1 MRTASLMTILM
12 MIPILFASTTLA
24 SPPTNG
30 STTVISDSQTWNGG
44 NFNGDVVIA
53 DGGVLTWTGESQIA
67 TDSTITVEEG
77 GILNLDSAI
86 LEGQASVSTLLIF
99 DNTNIVIDQNI
110 SDSTATMTIHFSI
123 NVPQQAYLNL
133 TIDGMTTNEITGTSF
148 ETTVDLN
155 NEFSIL
161 VDHYYPL
168 PFGITHIELF
178 HSNAELITTSAED
191 FSQTGGSVS
200 WNQPSFHILNHGT
213 VVSEGSTLMGANIS
227 CEHLCHFNES
237 TLIGSGPIHVADE
250 THIGV
255 NNSTIVG
262 SRTDEDIIVHDQAT
276 IDYEESTGTGGYT
289 DAWIRLLSKREIH
302 VNAKVATVVATGIGY
317 NANTITTAINGDT
330 NQSTWFVDLGTS
342 ENRRI
347 VEWVD
352 GTGTYNQESGTIK
365 ITVESNWGN
374 FVTDTVV
381 PKTSTSNINV
391 TYPSLSIDKIVLD
404 GVTADTGK
412 TQYLMVTISNT
423 GTVPADPNV
432 RCYTNGEEADTSA
445 NTGNW
450 QVSPGETKDVPL
462 SWRHYSDEAVV
473 LTCKFLYPDVLEP
486 VSDLISEEA
495 EPVSNEVSWTTAEEV
510 DELPVLL
517 YGLIIAI
524 VVALSVFVAL
534 GSRRLQN
541 KEYIETGVE
550 FEEKSIEESEEASE
564 DEPEDESEEASEDD
578 IEDESEE
585 ASEEEPEDLT
595 WTDADGNPIISVKED

>member
-1 MRTASLMTILM
+1 MRTASLLTILM

-44 NFNGDVVIA
+44 SFNGDVVIA

-77 GILNLDSAI
+77 GTLNLDSAI

-99 DNTNIVIDQNI
+99 DNTNIVISENI
-110 SDSTATMTIHFSI
+110 SDSTATMTIHFNI

-133 TIDGMTTNEITGTSF
+133 TIDGTTINEITGTSF

-155 NEFSIL
+155 DEFSIL

-178 HSNAELITTSAED
+178 HSNAELITTSAEG
-191 FSQTGGSVS
+191 FQQTGGSLS
-200 WNQPSFHILNHGT
+200 WNQPSFQIINHGT
-213 VVSEGSTLMGANIS
+213 VISESSTLMGADIR
-227 CEHLCHFNES
+227 CENLCHFNDS
-237 TLIGSGPIHVADE
+237 SLIGSGPIHVADE

-255 NNSTIVG
+255 DNSTILG

-317 NANTITTAINGDT
+317 NSNTINTVINGEDD
-330 NQSTWFVDLGTS
+330 QSTWFVDLGTS
-342 ENRRI
+342 ESKRI

-374 FVTDTVV
+374 FIADVAA
-381 PKTSTSNINV
+381 PKIATSNVNV
-391 TYPSLSIDKIVLD
+391 TYPSLNIDKIVPD
-404 GVTADTGK
+404 SVTADTGK
-412 TQYLMVTISNT
+412 THYVMVTISNT
-423 GTVPADPNV
+423 GTIPANPNV
-432 RCYTNGEEADTSA
+432 RCYTNGEEADTTA

-450 QVSPGETKDVPL
+450 EVAPGESKDVPV
-462 SWRHYSDEAVV
+462 SWWHNADEAVV
-473 LTCKFLYPDVLEP
+473 LNCKFLYPDVLEP
-486 VSDLISEEA
+486 VSNLISDEA
-495 EPVSNEVSWTTAEEV
+495 GQSSSEVSWTTAEEV
-510 DELPVLL
+510 DELPILL

-524 VVALSVFVAL
+524 VVALGVFVAL
-534 GSRRLQN
+534 GSRRLQD
-541 KEYIETGVE
+541 KEYVETSEE
-550 FEEKSIEESEEASE
+550 FEEKSL
-564 DEPEDESEEASEDD
+564 
-578 IEDESEE
+578 DESEE
-585 ASEEEPEDLT
+585 ASEEEPEDFT
-595 WTDADGNPIISVKED
+595 WTDADGNPIVSVKDE

>member
-1 MRTASLMTILM
+1 MRTASLLTILM

-44 NFNGDVVIA
+44 SFNGDVVIA

-77 GILNLDSAI
+77 GTLNLDSAI

-99 DNTNIVIDQNI
+99 DNTNIFISENI
-110 SDSTATMTIHFSI
+110 SDSTATMTIHFNI

-133 TIDGMTTNEITGTSF
+133 TIDGTTINEITGTSF

-155 NEFSIL
+155 DEFSIL

-178 HSNAELITTSAED
+178 HSNAELITTSAEG
-191 FSQTGGSVS
+191 FQQTGGSLS
-200 WNQPSFHILNHGT
+200 WNQPSFQIINHGT
-213 VVSEGSTLMGANIS
+213 VISESSTLMGADIR
-227 CEHLCHFNES
+227 CENLCHFNDS
-237 TLIGSGPIHVADE
+237 SLIGSGPIHVADE

-255 NNSTIVG
+255 DNSTILG

-317 NANTITTAINGDT
+317 NSNTINTVINGEDD
-330 NQSTWFVDLGTS
+330 QSTWFVDLGTS
-342 ENRRI
+342 ESKRI

-374 FVTDTVV
+374 FIADVAA
-381 PKTSTSNINV
+381 PKIATSNVNV
-391 TYPSLSIDKIVLD
+391 TYPSLNIDKIVPD
-404 GVTADTGK
+404 SVTADTGK
-412 TQYLMVTISNT
+412 THYVMVTISNT
-423 GTVPADPNV
+423 GTIPANPNV
-432 RCYTNGEEADTSA
+432 RCYTNGEEADTTA

-450 QVSPGETKDVPL
+450 EVAPGESKDVPV
-462 SWRHYSDEAVV
+462 SWWHNADEAVV
-473 LTCKFLYPDVLEP
+473 LNCKFLYPDVLEP
-486 VSDLISEEA
+486 VSNLISDEA
-495 EPVSNEVSWTTAEEV
+495 GQSSSEVSWTTAEEV
-510 DELPVLL
+510 DELPILL

-524 VVALSVFVAL
+524 VVALGVFVAL
-534 GSRRLQN
+534 GSRRLQD
-541 KEYIETGVE
+541 KEYVETSEE
-550 FEEKSIEESEEASE
+550 FEEKSL
-564 DEPEDESEEASEDD
+564 
-578 IEDESEE
+578 DESEE
-585 ASEEEPEDLT
+585 ASEEEPEDFT
-595 WTDADGNPIISVKED
+595 WTDADGNPIVSVKDE